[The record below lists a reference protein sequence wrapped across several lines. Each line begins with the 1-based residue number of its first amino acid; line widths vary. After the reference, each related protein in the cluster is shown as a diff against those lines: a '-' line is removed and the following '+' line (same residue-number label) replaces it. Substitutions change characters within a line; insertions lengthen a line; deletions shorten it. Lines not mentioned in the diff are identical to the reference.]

1 MKIMKSLKIFALALA
16 ASALLSVSG
25 AYAQPKKGEGWQEK
39 IKAEKIVFITA
50 ELNLT
55 PEEAQVF
62 WPVYN
67 QIAAEKSELQK
78 KVKVTYAALLKALKD
93 ENSSEKDINKLLDEY
108 LAAKEAVREA
118 AKLDVVKYRKVL
130 SGKKVAKLYVAEEKY
145 RRQSIRNLGGE
156 KPFGPPHGGPHK
168 GPHGGPQG
176 GPQGGHHP
184 GKPAQPKTN

>member
-1 MKIMKSLKIFALALA
+1 MKKIIYILTASILMLTSAIS
-16 ASALLSVSG
+16 ASAEERFHYNS
-25 AYAQPKKGEGWQEK
+25 KEK
-39 IKAEKIVFITA
+39 IISENNAVLTMEMGI
-50 ELNLT
+50 T

-78 KVKVTYAALLKALKD
+78 KVKETYAALQKALKD

-130 SGKKVAKLYVAEEKY
+130 SGKNQLTVCNRNNVCRNIVCNISTFCFNNRKY
-145 RRQSIRNLGGE
+145 RNGTAIFMLTSFF
-156 KPFGPPHGGPHK
+156 KK
-168 GPHGGPQG
+168 S
-176 GPQGGHHP
+176 
-184 GKPAQPKTN
+184 